1 MQLSQFEKGKVA
13 IHKLRVLSFEMNI
26 YLVDVEL
33 DDYRGLIRDEKGN
46 PMRFHSVTQ
55 IKELFSGIEVKE
67 AELVH
72 ESPYDE
78 MIGNPP
84 RANNAMVLP
93 IQISSSEVS

>member
-1 MQLSQFEKGKVA
+1 MKLNEVLDSQTV
-13 IHKLRVLSFEMNI
+13 IDRLRILSFEMNI

-33 DDYRGLIRDEKGN
+33 EAFRGLVRDEKGN
-46 PMRFHSVTQ
+46 PQRFASVTE
-55 IKELFSGIEVKE
+55 IKDLFGQCTVRK

-84 RANNAMVLP
+84 RANNQMVLP
-93 IQISSSEVS
+93 IQFTSNKA